1 MSAKSGAELG
11 AENVGRLQAYLD
23 GLAATGEPLP
33 MRGGKPNMS
42 AISLA
47 CGFDRQVLY
56 KNPSAAALIDNVV
69 AAMPTTG
76 SEPATDQDEKPR
88 TDRRDS
94 RIMQLEQQ
102 LAAARAENAGLRERL
117 RRLQHIEDHV
127 AETGRRI
134 AKPFPSSFGGI
145 GKP

>member
-1 MSAKSGAELG
+1 MSKSGAAIG
-11 AENVGRLQAYLD
+11 AENVARLQLYLD
-23 GLAATGEPLP
+23 GLAAAGEPLP
-33 MRGGKPNMS
+33 MRAGKPNLS

-56 KNPSAAALIDNVV
+56 KNPAAAALIDHVV
-69 AAMPTTG
+69 ARA
-76 SEPATDQDEKPR
+76 PASSAPVADGQDEKPKS
-88 TDRRDS
+88 DRRDS

-127 AETGRRI
+127 ADTGRRI
-134 AKPFPSSFGGI
+134 ANPVLPSFGGT
-145 GKP
+145 GK